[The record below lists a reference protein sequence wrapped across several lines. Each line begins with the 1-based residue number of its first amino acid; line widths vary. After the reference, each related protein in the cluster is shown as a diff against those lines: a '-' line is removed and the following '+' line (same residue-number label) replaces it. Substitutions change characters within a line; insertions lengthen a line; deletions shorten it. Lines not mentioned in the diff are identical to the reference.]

1 MAPRA
6 LAVQL
11 QHLRPIGVGPH
22 HRLPLHPEVLTEAVL
37 EEVASEEAAWVV
49 VAVPPVRAVEVIAD
63 KYYTNP
69 VRCI

>member
-11 QHLRPIGVGPH
+11 QHPRPIGVEQH
-22 HRLPLHPEVLTEAVL
+22 HRLPLHPEVLTEVVL
-37 EEVASEEAAWVV
+37 EAAASEVEAWVEAA
-49 VAVPPVRAVEVIAD
+49 APPVRAVAVIAD